1 MHRKACGSPAL
12 MVAGE
17 LSDDLEVE
25 SAYSLANVFGWLQ
38 EYPEQIVGAVFT
50 DSANVPGD

>member
-1 MHRKACGSPAL
+1 